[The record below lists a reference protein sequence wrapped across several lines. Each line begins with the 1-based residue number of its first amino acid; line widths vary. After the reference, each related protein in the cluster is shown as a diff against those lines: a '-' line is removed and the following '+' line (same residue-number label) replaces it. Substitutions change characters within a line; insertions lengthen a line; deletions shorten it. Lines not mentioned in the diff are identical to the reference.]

1 MTNYKAKLTA
11 ILKCASFATLSLA
24 SLAVLCAASA
34 KSADSTKEKL
44 VKGGLM
50 LTAAIATS
58 ASSAVLNNSIEE
70 AREEFN

>member
-1 MTNYKAKLTA
+1 MTNYKTKLTA
-11 ILKCASFATLSLA
+11 ILKCASSATLSLA

-44 VKGGLM
+44 TKGGLM

-58 ASSAVLNNSIEE
+58 ASSLALNEFIEE
-70 AREEFN
+70 AKEEFN